1 MKPSFHKSIVILF
14 LILVW
19 GSSYGQVKNKSFNFL
34 LKTILSNKVKRVSV
48 EEVTKSKVNYTFVD
62 AREVNEY
69 NVSHLKNS
77 LFVGYN
83 NFSIDGL
90 KNIPKDRPIIVYCS
104 VGKRSEN
111 IAAKLK
117 KNGYNN
123 VSNLYGGIF
132 EWVNEDQPVY
142 DLQNKQT
149 MNVHAFNKFWGKFI
163 EKGNKVY

>member
-1 MKPSFHKSIVILF
+1 MKPLFHKSIIVLF
-14 LILVW
+14 LMVV
-19 GSSYGQVKNKSFNFL
+19 STSNYGQVKNKSFNFL
-34 LKTILSNKVKRVSV
+34 LKTILTNKVKRVSV
-48 EEVTKSKVNYTFVD
+48 EDVAKSTVNYTFLD

-77 LFVGYN
+77 VFVGYN
-83 NFSIDGL
+83 NFSMDGL
-90 KNIPKDRPIIVYCS
+90 KDIPKDRPIIVYCS

-117 KNGYNN
+117 ENGYNN

-132 EWVNEDQPVY
+132 EWVNEDHPVY

-149 MNVHAFNKFWGKFI
+149 MNVHAYNKLWGRFI
-163 EKGNKVY
+163 DKGNKVY

>member
-1 MKPSFHKSIVILF
+1 MKPSFHKSIIILF
-14 LILVW
+14 LMLVS
-19 GSSYGQVKNKSFNFL
+19 GSDYGQVKNKSFNFI
-34 LKTILSNKVKRVSV
+34 LKTILTNKVKRVSV
-48 EEVTKSKVNYTFVD
+48 EDVTKSTVNYTFVD

-77 LFVGYN
+77 VFVGYN
-83 NFSIDGL
+83 NFSMDRL

-111 IAAKLK
+111 IAAKLQ

-132 EWVNEDQPVY
+132 EWVNEDHPVY

-149 MNVHAFNKFWGKFI
+149 MNVHAFNKFWGRFI
-163 EKGNKVY
+163 DKGNKVY

>member
-1 MKPSFHKSIVILF
+1 MKLSFNKLIIIIF
-14 LILVW
+14 LMLVS
-19 GSSYGQVKNKSFNFL
+19 GTNYGQVKNKSFNLF
-34 LKTILSNKVKRVSV
+34 LKTILTNKVKRVSV
-48 EEVTKSKVNYTFVD
+48 EEVNKSKVNYTFVD

-77 LFVGYN
+77 IFVGYN
-83 NFSIDGL
+83 NFSMDAL
-90 KNIPKDRPIIVYCS
+90 KNIAKDRPIIVYCS

-111 IAAKLK
+111 IAAKLQ

-132 EWVNEDQPVY
+132 EWVNEEYPVY

-149 MNVHAFNKFWGKFI
+149 MNVHA
-163 EKGNKVY
+163 YS

>member
-1 MKPSFHKSIVILF
+1 MGRL
-14 LILVW
+14 
-19 GSSYGQVKNKSFNFL
+19 KNKSFNIF
-34 LKTILSNKVKRVSV
+34 LKTILTNKVKQVSV
-48 EEVTKSKVNYTFVD
+48 EEVSKSKVNYTFVD

-77 LFVGYN
+77 VFVGYN
-83 NFSIDGL
+83 NFSMDGL
-90 KNIPKDRPIIVYCS
+90 KNITKNTPIIVYCS

-111 IAAKLK
+111 IAAKLQ

-132 EWVNEDQPVY
+132 EWVNEHHPVY

-149 MNVHAFNKFWGKFI
+149 MNVHAFNKFWGRFI
-163 EKGNKVY
+163 DKGNMVY

>member
-1 MKPSFHKSIVILF
+1 M
-14 LILVW
+14 LV
-19 GSSYGQVKNKSFNFL
+19 SASNYGQVKNKSFNFF
-34 LKTILSNKVKRVSV
+34 LKTILTNKVKRVSV
-48 EEVTKSKVNYTFVD
+48 EEVAKSKVNYTFID

-77 LFVGYN
+77 VFVGYN
-83 NFSIDGL
+83 NFSMDGL

-117 KNGYNN
+117 ETGYTN

-132 EWVNEDQPVY
+132 EWVNENHPVY

-149 MNVHAFNKFWGKFI
+149 MNVHAFNKFWGRFI
-163 EKGNKVY
+163 DKGNKVY

>member
-1 MKPSFHKSIVILF
+1 MKSSFHKSIVILF
-14 LILVW
+14 LILVS
-19 GSSYGQVKNKSFNFL
+19 GSNYGQVKNKTFNFF
-34 LKTILSNKVKRVSV
+34 LKTILTNKVKRVSV

-62 AREVNEY
+62 AREINEY

-77 LFVGYN
+77 VFVGYN
-83 NFSIDGL
+83 NFLMDGL
-90 KNIPKDRPIIVYCS
+90 KYIPKDSPIIVYCS

-132 EWVNEDQPVY
+132 EWVNEDHPVY

-149 MNVHAFNKFWGKFI
+149 MNVHAFNKFWGRFVY
-163 EKGNKVY
+163 KGNKVY

>member
-1 MKPSFHKSIVILF
+1 MKPIYHKSIVILF
-14 LILVW
+14 LMLV
-19 GSSYGQVKNKSFNFL
+19 SASNYGQVKNKSFNFL
-34 LKTILSNKVKRVSV
+34 LKTILTNKVKRVSV

-77 LFVGYN
+77 VFVGYN
-83 NFSIDGL
+83 NFSMDGL
-90 KNIPKDRPIIVYCS
+90 KDIPKNRPIIVYCS

-111 IAAKLK
+111 IAVTLK
-117 KNGYNN
+117 KKGYNN

-132 EWVNEDQPVY
+132 EWVNEDHPVY
-142 DLQNKQT
+142 DLQNRQT

-163 EKGNKVY
+163 DKGNKVY